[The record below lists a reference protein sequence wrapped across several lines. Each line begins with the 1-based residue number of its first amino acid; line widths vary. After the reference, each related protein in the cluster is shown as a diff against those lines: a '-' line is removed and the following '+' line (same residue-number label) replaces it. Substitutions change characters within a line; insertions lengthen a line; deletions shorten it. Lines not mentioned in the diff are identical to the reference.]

1 MSQTILRNV
10 VYLDRD
16 GTINHD
22 SPDYIK
28 SRFEFK
34 FIPGSIEAIRLL
46 TLGGFTSIV
55 ITNQSALARKFISP
69 DELDHIHALMKN
81 AIISGGGKITDIFFC
96 PHMPDDGCECRKP
109 APGLLLQAQRKYNI
123 DLSKSIMVGDS
134 AKDIECAR
142 NAGCGKA
149 VLVKSGK
156 DDDAEHILKTNRI
169 VVDYSAKNLYE
180 AAKWIL
186 ANTQSEILNP
196 KLQAPNKSQITIFND
211 QSNGN

>member
-1 MSQTILRNV
+1 MDQAVLRKV

-28 SRFEFK
+28 SRSEFK

-46 TLGGFTSIV
+46 TLSGFISIV

-69 DELDHIHALMKN
+69 AELDHIHALMKD

-156 DDDAEHILKTNRI
+156 DDDAEYILKTKQI
-169 VVDYSAKNLYE
+169 VADYTAKNLYE

-186 ANTQSEILNP
+186 ANNQSGILNL
-196 KLQAPNKSQITIFND
+196 KLQAPNNK
-211 QSNGN
+211 

>member
-1 MSQTILRNV
+1 MSQAILRKV

-28 SRFEFK
+28 SRSEFK

-46 TLGGFTSIV
+46 TSSGFTSIV
-55 ITNQSALARKFISP
+55 ITNQSALARKFISSA
-69 DELDHIHALMKN
+69 ELDRIHAMMKE
-81 AIISGGGKITDIFFC
+81 AIVSGGGKITDIFFC
-96 PHMPDDGCECRKP
+96 PHMPNAGCECRKP
-109 APGLLLQAQRKYNI
+109 APGLLMQAQRKYNI
-123 DLSKSIMVGDS
+123 DLPKSIMVGDS

-149 VLVKSGK
+149 VLVKTGK
-156 DDDAEHILKTNRI
+156 DDDAEHILKTKQI
-169 VVDYSAKNLYE
+169 AADYTAIDLYD

-186 ANTQSEILNP
+186 ANST
-196 KLQAPNKSQITIFND
+196 F
-211 QSNGN
+211 

>member
-16 GTINHD
+16 GTINYD

-28 SRFEFK
+28 SRSEFK

-46 TLGGFTSIV
+46 TLSGFTSIV

-69 DELDHIHALMKN
+69 GELDDIHALMKD

-96 PHMPDDGCECRKP
+96 SHMPDDGCECRKP
-109 APGLLLQAQRKYNI
+109 APGLLLQAQRKYNR
-123 DLSKSIMVGDS
+123 DLSKSNMVGDS

-142 NAGCGKA
+142 NAGCGQA
-149 VLVKSGK
+149 VLVKTGK
-156 DDDAEHILKTNRI
+156 DDEAEHILKTKRI
-169 VVDYSAKNLYE
+169 VVDYTAKNLFD

-186 ANTQSEILNP
+186 ANNQNEL
-196 KLQAPNKSQITIFND
+196 F
-211 QSNGN
+211 

>member
-1 MSQTILRNV
+1 MSQINLRKV

-22 SPDYIK
+22 SATYIK
-28 SRFEFK
+28 SRTEFK

-46 TLGGFTSIV
+46 TFSGFTSIV

-69 DELDHIHALMKN
+69 AELDRIHAMMKD

-96 PHMPDDGCECRKP
+96 PHMPNAGCECRKP

-123 DLSKSIMVGDS
+123 DLATSIMVGDS

-149 VLVKSGK
+149 VLVKTGK
-156 DDDAEHILKTNRI
+156 DDEAEHILKTKRI
-169 VVDYSAKNLYE
+169 VADYTALNLYD

-186 ANTQSEILNP
+186 ANEPSTPENSAARTQE
-196 KLQAPNKSQITIFND
+196 
-211 QSNGN
+211 

>member
-1 MSQTILRNV
+1 MSQTKLRNV

-22 SPDYIK
+22 TADYIK
-28 SRFEFK
+28 SRSEFK
-34 FIPGSIEAIRLL
+34 FIPGSIEAVRLL
-46 TLGGFTSIV
+46 TISGFTSIV

-69 DELDHIHALMKN
+69 AELGHIHAMMKD
-81 AIISGGGKITDIFFC
+81 AIVAGGGKITDIFFC

-109 APGLLLQAQRKYNI
+109 APGLLLQAQHKYNI
-123 DLSKSIMVGDS
+123 DLSTSIMVGDS

-149 VLVKSGK
+149 VLVRTGK
-156 DDDAEHILKTNRI
+156 YDEAEHILKTKRI
-169 VVDYSAKNLYE
+169 VADYTADNLYD

-186 ANTQSEILNP
+186 ADSTLSY
-196 KLQAPNKSQITIFND
+196 
-211 QSNGN
+211 

>member
-1 MSQTILRNV
+1 MGQTILSSV
-10 VYLDRD
+10 VFLDRD

-28 SRFEFK
+28 NRSEFK
-34 FIPGSIEAIRLL
+34 LIPGSIEAIRRL

-55 ITNQSALARKFISP
+55 ITNQSALARKLISL
-69 DELDHIHALMKN
+69 DELDHIHAMLET

-96 PHMPDDGCECRKP
+96 PHLPNEGCDCRKP

-123 DLSKSIMVGDS
+123 DLSRSIMVGDS

-149 VLVKSGK
+149 VLVKTGK
-156 DDDAEHILKTNRI
+156 DDAAEDMLNAKQIAADYTAKDLFDAAN
-169 VVDYSAKNLYE
+169 
-180 AAKWIL
+180 WIL
-186 ANTQSEILNP
+186 ANSP
-196 KLQAPNKSQITIFND
+196 
-211 QSNGN
+211 

>member
-1 MSQTILRNV
+1 MGQTIVNNV
-10 VYLDRD
+10 VFLDRD

-28 SRFEFK
+28 NRSEFK
-34 FIPGSIEAIRLL
+34 LIPGSVEAIRLL

-55 ITNQSALARKFISP
+55 ITNQSALARKLISP
-69 DELDHIHALMKN
+69 AELDRIHAIMK
-81 AIISGGGKITDIFFC
+81 AAMTSGGGKITDIFFC
-96 PHMPDDGCECRKP
+96 PHLPNEGCDCRKP
-109 APGLLLQAQRKYNI
+109 APGLLLQAQLKYNI
-123 DLSKSIMVGDS
+123 DLPMSIMVGDS

-156 DDDAEHILKTNRI
+156 DDDAEHILKTKQI

-186 ANTQSEILNP
+186 ANFRLSH
-196 KLQAPNKSQITIFND
+196 
-211 QSNGN
+211 

>member
-1 MSQTILRNV
+1 MSQIRLDNV

-28 SRFEFK
+28 SRSEFK

-55 ITNQSALARKFISP
+55 ITNQSALARRFISP
-69 DELDHIHALMKN
+69 GELDLIHGMMKD
-81 AIISGGGKITDIFFC
+81 AIVSGGGMITDIFFC
-96 PHMPDDGCECRKP
+96 PHMPNDGCECRKP

-142 NAGCGKA
+142 NAGCGRA
-149 VLVKSGK
+149 VLVKTGK
-156 DDDAEHILKTNRI
+156 NDDVEHVLKTKRI
-169 VVDYSAKNLYE
+169 VADYTANNLYD

-186 ANTQSEILNP
+186 ANNKSEILNP
-196 KLQAPNKSQITIFND
+196 KLQTPNNK
-211 QSNGN
+211 

>member
-1 MSQTILRNV
+1 MTQTILRNV

-46 TLGGFTSIV
+46 TLSGFTSIV
-55 ITNQSALARKFISP
+55 ISNQSALARKFITP
-69 DELDHIHALMKN
+69 GELDHIHALMKD
-81 AIISGGGKITDIFFC
+81 AVKSGGGKITDIFFC

-109 APGLLLQAQRKYNI
+109 APGLLFQAQRKYNI
-123 DLSKSIMVGDS
+123 DLSTSIMVGDS
-134 AKDIECAR
+134 VKDIECAR

-149 VLVKSGK
+149 VLVKTGK
-156 DDDAEHILKTNRI
+156 NSEAEYILKTKQI
-169 VVDYSAKNLYE
+169 VVDYTAKNLYE
-180 AAKWIL
+180 AANWIL
-186 ANTQSEILNP
+186 ANNKSEILNP
-196 KLQAPNKSQITIFND
+196 KLQTPNNK
-211 QSNGN
+211 

>member
-28 SRFEFK
+28 SRSEFK

-46 TLGGFTSIV
+46 TLSGFTSII

-156 DDDAEHILKTNRI
+156 DDDAEHILKTNQI

-186 ANTQSEILNP
+186 ANST
-196 KLQAPNKSQITIFND
+196 
-211 QSNGN
+211 

>member
-1 MSQTILRNV
+1 MSQTNLRNV

-22 SPDYIK
+22 TADYIK
-28 SRFEFK
+28 SRSEFK
-34 FIPGSIEAIRLL
+34 FIPGSIEAVRLL
-46 TLGGFTSIV
+46 TISGFTSIV

-69 DELDHIHALMKN
+69 AELGHIHAMMKD
-81 AIISGGGKITDIFFC
+81 AIVAGGGKITDIFFC

-109 APGLLLQAQRKYNI
+109 APGLLLQAQHKYNI
-123 DLSKSIMVGDS
+123 DLSTSIMVGDS

-149 VLVKSGK
+149 VLVKTGK
-156 DDDAEHILKTNRI
+156 DDEAEHILKTKQI
-169 VVDYSAKNLYE
+169 VADYTANNLYD

-186 ANTQSEILNP
+186 ANSTLSY
-196 KLQAPNKSQITIFND
+196 
-211 QSNGN
+211 